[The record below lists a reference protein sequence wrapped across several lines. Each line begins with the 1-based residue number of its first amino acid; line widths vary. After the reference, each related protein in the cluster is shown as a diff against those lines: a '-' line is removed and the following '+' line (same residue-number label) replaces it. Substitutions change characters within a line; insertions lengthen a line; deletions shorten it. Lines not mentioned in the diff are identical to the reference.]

1 MVDRKA
7 KNDLEY
13 PLFLYKKEAAE
24 MMGVSIPWFDGNIAH
39 CPGLPKVKIGTEIRY
54 PRDSFI
60 NWIGQN
66 WERFK

>member
-24 MMGVSIPWFDGNIAH
+24 RIGVSIPWFDGNIAH
-39 CPGLPKVKIGTEIRY
+39 YPGLPKVKIGTEIRY
-54 PRDSFI
+54 PRDPFI